1 MLTTKNGG
9 VKSPTTNKMHKYII
23 LRDTIANKEKV
34 HVGDIV
40 ELDEAQGY
48 ALVSNKKAELYKET
62 AKPKAK
68 KANRSV
74 GLKKSETKPV
84 KKRAKK

>member
-9 VKSPTTNKMHKYII
+9 VKNPTTNKMNKYLI
-23 LRDTIANKEKV
+23 LRDTIANQQKV
-34 HVGDIV
+34 YVGDIV
-40 ELDEAQGY
+40 ELDVAQGY

-62 AKPKAK
+62 AKPK

-74 GLKKSETKPV
+74 GLKKSKTAPV

>member
-9 VKSPTTNKMHKYII
+9 VKSPTTNEVKKYII
-23 LRDTIANKEKV
+23 LRDTIANKQRV
-34 HVGDIV
+34 YVGDIL
-40 ELDEAQGY
+40 ELDAAQGY

-62 AKPKAK
+62 AKPK

>member
-1 MLTTKNGG
+1 MLTTENGG

-23 LRDTIANKEKV
+23 LRDTIANQKRV
-34 HVGDIV
+34 YVGDIV

-62 AKPKAK
+62 AKPK

-84 KKRAKK
+84 KKRVKK